1 MDMGIAEKEIKME
14 KVKWEDLKKACEYLE
29 ANPSLY
35 YNYAPL
41 NLLDT
46 VKQGAYKYKTA
57 DCWNY
62 IKSLLWSNCAQA
74 YDWTEGSYCYKPNAE
89 LGDWTGAQMLA
100 QCYDRSTDMAK
111 IQEGEFLYLTGSGG
125 SHAGI
130 YVGEYGGKRKVCEFT
145 PIWENGC
152 HFSDIADDGTRS
164 YYGVK
169 SYRWQEHGKMP
180 WVEYPKTEVE
190 LPIEEPAE
198 DITLVETDGD
208 ADENLP
214 LWKKLLIEILFAIAK
229 AIDKVFGEKE

>member
-1 MDMGIAEKEIKME
+1 MD

-35 YNYAPL
+35 YNYAPM
-41 NLLDT
+41 NLLNT
-46 VKQGAYKYKTA
+46 TKQGAYKYKTA

-62 IKSLLWSNCAQA
+62 IKALLWSNCQQA
-74 YDWTEGSYCYKPNAE
+74 YDWTEGSYCYKPNND
-89 LGDWTGAQMLA
+89 LGDWDGATMLA
-100 QCYDRSTDMAK
+100 QCYDRSTDMSN
-111 IQEGEFLYLTGSGG
+111 IEEGEFVYLTGSGG

-130 YVGEYGGKRKVCEFT
+130 YVGEYNGKRKVCEFT

-180 WVEYPKTEVE
+180 WVIYPTKEVA
-190 LPIEEPAE
+190 LPITPPTE
-198 DITLVETDGD
+198 DITEIDVEGD
-208 ADENLP
+208 ADENLV
-214 LWKKLLIEILFAIAK
+214 WYKRLLIDIMYAVAK
-229 AIDKVFGEKE
+229 AINQTFKEKE